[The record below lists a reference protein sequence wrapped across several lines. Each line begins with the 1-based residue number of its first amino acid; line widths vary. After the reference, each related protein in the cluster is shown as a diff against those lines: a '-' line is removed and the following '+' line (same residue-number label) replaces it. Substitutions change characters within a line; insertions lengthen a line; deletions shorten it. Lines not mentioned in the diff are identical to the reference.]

1 MKKQIFISTIL
12 FLLPLKAQVVDLI
25 INDVKLFDGIKVIS
39 KTSIIVKDGKIL
51 DITKN
56 SSQYKANSIIDGSG
70 KTVIPSLLN
79 AHVHAFSPEHLKQ
92 ALNSG
97 VFALFDL
104 HASEEASKLLK
115 GYRDSLEYANYYS
128 SGFSATVPKG
138 HGTQF
143 GVDVPTINDSVSAEE
158 FVNQRIKNGCDY
170 IKIGFEPRMPTLSF
184 EQIDT
189 IITVT
194 HQNNLKVL
202 AHISFL
208 EDAIR
213 IVESKIDGLAH
224 IWSDKQ
230 ISSNQLSTLKKNK
243 VYIIPTLITLQRA
256 LKLGEQQGWAKN
268 LLTFKNIQEE
278 VMSVYDA
285 NIPIL
290 AGTDP
295 PNFDINYGNDLLKE
309 IQLLAESGLLPIDA
323 LKAATSNIAI
333 EFDIPNLGFIK
344 KGEEANFIIVNGDPT
359 QYISS
364 IENIES
370 IWKNGIKI
378 NEP

>member
-1 MKKQIFISTIL
+1 
-12 FLLPLKAQVVDLI
+12 
-25 INDVKLFDGIKVIS
+25 
-39 KTSIIVKDGKIL
+39 
-51 DITKN
+51 
-56 SSQYKANSIIDGSG
+56 
-70 KTVIPSLLN
+70 
-79 AHVHAFSPEHLKQ
+79 
-92 ALNSG
+92 
-97 VFALFDL
+97 
-104 HASEEASKLLK
+104 
-115 GYRDSLEYANYYS
+115 
-128 SGFSATVPKG
+128 
-138 HGTQF
+138 
-143 GVDVPTINDSVSAEE
+143 
-158 FVNQRIKNGCDY
+158 
-170 IKIGFEPRMPTLSF
+170 
-184 EQIDT
+184 
-189 IITVT
+189 
-194 HQNNLKVL
+194 
-202 AHISFL
+202 
-208 EDAIR
+208 
-213 IVESKIDGLAH
+213 
-224 IWSDKQ
+224 
-230 ISSNQLSTLKKNK
+230 